1 MRSRAA
7 GGAEEKD
14 LISVYD
20 NARFTS
26 CCDASCHMS
35 TTPEVLSEQ
44 TGEFSR
50 RESSCTRCP
59 PRANCCCSQK
69 GNCRPTY
76 RAASCF
82 RALAPQ
88 DNTHTRDRFPPA
100 QCTCAYTDRS
110 PCPPLLLM
118 MSGVSRWKRLY
129 KVAMTTFR
137 ILLVFSR
144 FEPPFSPYA
153 FDCNSSTTVHVAT
166 CVTNRAT

>member
-7 GGAEEKD
+7 IGAEEKD

-100 QCTCAYTDRS
+100 HLRIQRPQSVSSS
-110 PCPPLLLM
+110 PLM
-118 MSGVSRWKRLY
+118 MSGVSRLKRLY

>member
-35 TTPEVLSEQ
+35 ATPEVLSEQ

-50 RESSCTRCP
+50 RES
-59 PRANCCCSQK
+59 RAHVVPHA
-69 GNCRPTY
+69 PTVVAVKRVIAGLP

-100 QCTCAYTDRS
+100 QCTCAYIDRS
-110 PCPPLLLM
+110 PCPPLL
-118 MSGVSRWKRLY
+118 
-129 KVAMTTFR
+129 
-137 ILLVFSR
+137 
-144 FEPPFSPYA
+144 
-153 FDCNSSTTVHVAT
+153 
-166 CVTNRAT
+166 